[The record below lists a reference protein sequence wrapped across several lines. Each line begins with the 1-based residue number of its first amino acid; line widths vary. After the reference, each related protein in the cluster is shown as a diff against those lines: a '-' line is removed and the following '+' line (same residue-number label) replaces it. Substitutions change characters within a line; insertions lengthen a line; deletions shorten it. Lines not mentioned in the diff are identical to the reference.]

1 MAQAEGK
8 HNRELMVGA
17 SQTADKERDSGE
29 FLWTEIDR
37 SKNRSLDSNSDDAMW
52 KLQIDGI
59 GSSLSDD
66 KCR

>member
-17 SQTADKERDSGE
+17 SQTTDKELDNGE
-29 FLWTEIDR
+29 VLWTEIDR